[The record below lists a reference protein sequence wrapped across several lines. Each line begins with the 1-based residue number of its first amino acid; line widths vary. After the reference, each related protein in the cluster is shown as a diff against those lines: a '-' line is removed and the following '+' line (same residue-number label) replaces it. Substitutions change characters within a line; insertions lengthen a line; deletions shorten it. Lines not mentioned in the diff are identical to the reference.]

1 MKKWRPWLIL
11 LIIVGGL
18 VGLYFLGQVL
28 FGSGTTMLSTRLHT
42 PRPKPDVV
50 LRFRIGS
57 LAIPITSTAFSSLV
71 AMLILVILAALIYR
85 GLARRSEEERLRN
98 PAGWQNLVEW
108 AVEYVVRLLE
118 PAAGRGRLK
127 NRPLGRVI
135 FPLVGTL
142 FLFIIFANW
151 FSLLPG
157 FSTIL
162 VRPAFMPVEEVHI
175 ERTPSGDICP
185 GDWVT
190 FHALAGQAT
199 APHYEWYVDGKKHEM
214 PQEEEEKAAWLDY
227 HFTEPHTVTIR
238 LVAWNEEDGERH
250 RAEATLSL
258 VPLSGEA
265 AQTAGCGTEARP
277 ATKPG
282 KHKEHENPTLVWLF
296 GGGHPGEPVPLLRAP
311 NSHLAITAGMAVV
324 AIVTV
329 QALGIV
335 AHGPVG
341 YLKHLATD
349 APWWMKPIMFPIH
362 VISEL
367 SRVISLSAR
376 LFGNLYGGDVL
387 LAVIFNLLAPFVPA
401 LFLGIEA
408 FFYYI
413 QALLF
418 SVLTTVYIALAV
430 GGGHEGHG

>member
-1 MKKWRPWLIL
+1 MKKWRSWLIL
-11 LIIVGGL
+11 LVIIGGL
-18 VGLYFLGQVL
+18 VGLYFLGQAL
-28 FGSGTTMLSTRLHT
+28 FGSGTTMLSARLHT
-42 PRPKPDVV
+42 PKPKPDVIM
-50 LRFRIGS
+50 RFRIGS

-71 AMLILVILAALIYR
+71 AMLVLVILAALIHR

-98 PAGWQNLVEW
+98 PTGWQNLVEW
-108 AVEYVVRLLE
+108 AVEYVIRLLE

-127 NRPLGRVI
+127 KRPLGRVI

-142 FLFIIFANW
+142 FIFIIFANW

-162 VRPAFMPVEEVHI
+162 VKPTFMPVEEVHI
-175 ERTPSGDICP
+175 ERVSEPGAPTDICL
-185 GDWVT
+185 GDQVT
-190 FHALAGQAT
+190 LHALVGQAT
-199 APHYEWYVDGKKHEM
+199 APHYEWYVNGERKEVH
-214 PQEEEEKAAWLDY
+214 EEEEAAWLDY
-227 HFTEPHTVTIR
+227 RLTEPYTVTIR
-238 LVAWNEEDGERH
+238 LVVWNEEDGERH
-250 RAEATLSL
+250 QAETTLSL

-265 AQTAGCGTEARP
+265 AQAAGCGEREP
-277 ATKPG
+277 AHPA
-282 KHKEHENPTLVWLF
+282 KHEEHKNPTLLWLF
-296 GGGHPGEPVPLLRAP
+296 GSDHPGEPVPLLRAP

-329 QALGIV
+329 QALGVV

-341 YLKHLATD
+341 YLRHLATD
-349 APWWMKPIMFPIH
+349 APVWMKPIMFPIH
-362 VISEL
+362 VVSEL

-387 LAVIFNLLAPFVPA
+387 LAVIFNLLAPFIPA
-401 LFLGIEA
+401 VFLGIEA

-430 GGGHEGHG
+430 GGGHE

>member
-1 MKKWRPWLIL
+1 MKKWRSWLIL
-11 LIIVGGL
+11 LIILGGL
-18 VGLYFLGQVL
+18 VGLYFLSQAI
-28 FGSGTTMLSTRLHT
+28 FGSGTTLLSARLHT
-42 PRPKPDVV
+42 PKPKPDVV
-50 LRFRIGS
+50 LRFRIGG

-71 AMLILVILAALIYR
+71 AMLVLVLLSALIYR

-98 PAGWQNLVEW
+98 PTGWQNLVEW
-108 AVEYVVRLLE
+108 AVEYVIRLLE

-127 NRPLGRVI
+127 KRPIGRVI

-142 FLFIIFANW
+142 FIFIIFANW

-162 VRPAFMPVEEVHI
+162 VKPTFMPVEEASI
-175 ERTPSGDICP
+175 ERIPAGDLCP

-190 FHALAGQAT
+190 LHALAGQAT
-199 APHYEWYVDGKKHEM
+199 APHYEWYVDGERQEGHG
-214 PQEEEEKAAWLDY
+214 EEEAAWLDY
-227 HFTEPHTVTIR
+227 HLTEPHTVTVR

-250 RAEATLSL
+250 QAEATLAL

-265 AQTAGCGTEARP
+265 ARAAGCGTEARP
-277 ATKPG
+277 AAQPA
-282 KHKEHENPTLVWLF
+282 KHEEHENPTLLWFF
-296 GGGHPGEPVPLLRAP
+296 GGDHPGEPVPLLRAP

-329 QALGIV
+329 QALGV
-335 AHGPVG
+335 MAHGPMG
-341 YLKHLATD
+341 YLRHLATD
-349 APWWMKPIMFPIH
+349 APAWMKPIMFPIH
-362 VISEL
+362 VVSEL

-387 LAVIFNLLAPFVPA
+387 LAVIFNLLAPLIPA
-401 LFLGIEA
+401 VFLGIEA

-430 GGGHEGHG
+430 GGGHEEAHR

>member
-1 MKKWRPWLIL
+1 MKKWRSWLIL
-11 LIIVGGL
+11 LVIVGGL
-18 VGLYFLGQVL
+18 VGLYFLSQAI
-28 FGSGTTMLSTRLHT
+28 FGSGTTMLSARLHT
-42 PRPKPDVV
+42 PKPKPDVI
-50 LRFRIGS
+50 LRFRIGN
-57 LAIPITSTAFSSLV
+57 LAVPITSTAFSSLV
-71 AMLILVILAALIYR
+71 AMLVLVILAALIYR

-98 PAGWQNLVEW
+98 PTGWQNLVEW
-108 AVEYVVRLLE
+108 ALEYVIRLLE

-127 NRPLGRVI
+127 KRPLGRVI

-142 FLFIIFANW
+142 FIFIIFANW

-162 VRPAFMPVEEVHI
+162 VKPTFMPVEEVHI
-175 ERTPSGDICP
+175 ERVSEPGAPTDICL
-185 GDWVT
+185 GDQVT
-190 FHALAGQAT
+190 LHALVGQAT
-199 APHYEWYVDGKKHEM
+199 APHYEWYVNGERKEVH
-214 PQEEEEKAAWLDY
+214 AWLDY
-227 HFTEPHTVTIR
+227 RLTEPYTVTIR
-238 LVAWNEEDGERH
+238 LVVWNEEDGERH
-250 RAEATLSL
+250 QAEATLSL

-265 AQTAGCGTEARP
+265 AQAAGCETAARP
-277 ATKPG
+277 PTQPA
-282 KHKEHENPTLVWLF
+282 KHEEHENPTLLWLF
-296 GGGHPGEPVPLLRAP
+296 GGDHPGEPVPLLRAP

-329 QALGIV
+329 QALGV
-335 AHGPVG
+335 MAHGPVG
-341 YLKHLATD
+341 YLRHLATD

-362 VISEL
+362 VVSEL

-387 LAVIFNLLAPFVPA
+387 LAVIFNLLAPFIPA
-401 LFLGIEA
+401 VFLGIEA

-430 GGGHEGHG
+430 GGGHE